1 MTRASERCNF
11 DHIKNYAKGSQISQ
25 LSQSRFQYP
34 LRISKGYPMVLLT
47 IGIGINENRTL
58 PPKQYSLEFSVQIV
72 FWLQT
77 ANVSTVFYLYQIS
90 TGILSCDIYV

>member
-11 DHIKNYAKGSQISQ
+11 DHIKNYAKGSQINQ

-58 PPKQYSLEFSVQIV
+58 PPKFCVIQDYSCRLFCH
-72 FWLQT
+72 L
-77 ANVSTVFYLYQIS
+77 
-90 TGILSCDIYV
+90 LSDLMPLT